1 MSGSLNG
8 KVAVVT
14 GAGRGVGRAYAL
26 ALVGEGASV
35 VVNDLPARDGSHSN
49 AEQVVAEIVAAG
61 GRGVANHGSVSDF
74 AAAEGM
80 VAAAVEQFGRLDIL
94 VANAGNTKPV
104 SLLESSASD
113 WADVVAVHLNGTF
126 NCIHHAATRMMQ
138 SGGGTII
145 TTGDL
150 QTDLIFPGLGAYRSS
165 KGAIAVL
172 TLQAAWEL
180 RRHNI
185 NVNSIMPWL
194 TASAMSETYMGS
206 LRAERSSFAER
217 TRLRYGAAEVGV
229 VKGPVPPETGS
240 TCVRPPH
247 VRSRPPLPDE
257 RWYDDPVGRP
267 AQRNTGPHSG
277 RRQRRSWPRRF
288 PAWWPRHRLLRP
300 PDLNRQRRFDD
311 GRCCF
316 RSGVSAVAGTR
327 TAVTRAVWEAAKARP
342 LKPLPAS
349 RSCGAGR
356 RRAERWRPRARSQR
370 RARWPRRGRSGCPGP
385 FSRPGRSRRTI
396 RRGRRRGPN
405 RAARPMPRPVQPS
418 GPRTRDGCFT
428 GSALVSTC
436 WPPSSGAR
444 AASVPGI
451 ARTRP
456 AQP

>member
-14 GAGRGVGRAYAL
+14 GAGRGVGSAYAL

-185 NVNSIMPWL
+185 NVNSIMPGL

-217 TRLRYGAAEVGV
+217 ARLRYGAAEVGV
-229 VKGPVPPETGS
+229 VKGPVPPET
-240 TCVRPPH
+240 V
-247 VRSRPPLPDE
+247 PPL
-257 RWYDDPVGRP
+257 
-267 AQRNTGPHSG
+267 
-277 RRQRRSWPRRF
+277 
-288 PAWWPRHRLLRP
+288 
-300 PDLNRQRRFDD
+300 
-311 GRCCF
+311 
-316 RSGVSAVAGTR
+316 GVYLC
-327 TAVTRAVWEAAKARP
+327 TA
-342 LKPLPAS
+342 
-349 RSCGAGR
+349 
-356 RRAERWRPRARSQR
+356 
-370 RARWPRRGRSGCPGP
+370 
-385 FSRPGRSRRTI
+385 
-396 RRGRRRGPN
+396 
-405 RAARPMPRPVQPS
+405 AAREI
-418 GPRTRDGCFT
+418 T
-428 GSALVSTC
+428 
-436 WPPSSGAR
+436 
-444 AASVPGI
+444 AASS
-451 ARTRP
+451 R
-456 AQP
+456 